1 MINDGITS
9 AVYVAF
15 NVPAP
20 DAPTRAFLV
29 KDGNNVFPI
38 LHRLPDV
45 EEKVSQTG
53 RLVTAFSGREIRA
66 VVLISGNG
74 QHDSENRTGRG
85 AMCNIANQE
94 GFQALL
100 QPRG

>member
-1 MINDGITS
+1 
-9 AVYVAF
+9 
-15 NVPAP
+15 
-20 DAPTRAFLV
+20 
-29 KDGNNVFPI
+29 
-38 LHRLPDV
+38 
-45 EEKVSQTG
+45 
-53 RLVTAFSGREIRA
+53 LVTAFSGREIRA